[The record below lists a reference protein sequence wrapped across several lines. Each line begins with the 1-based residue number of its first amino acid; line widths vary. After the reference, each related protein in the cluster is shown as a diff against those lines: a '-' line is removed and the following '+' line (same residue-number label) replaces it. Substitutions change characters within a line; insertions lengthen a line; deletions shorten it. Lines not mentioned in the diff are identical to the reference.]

1 MEKSRLVILS
11 SVFLLL
17 LIPGILTSNA
27 FAVTTNDIL
36 YACDKPNAQ
45 TNFIY
50 ELDKTDGTIIS
61 SQVIDIDGISG
72 KVKGCTAISQ
82 DPISGTYY
90 AVIQTSGG
98 GQSGRILATINPET
112 GMGTKIDSMDAAIS
126 TLAFSSDGSLFAV
139 VGAGSDSGHDK
150 LNSVDLTN
158 AQLNP
163 LCSMPSTG
171 TTYNYL
177 VYNWN
182 DDVMYS
188 FAGNG
193 LSSGLPGDIHLD
205 RINDVTT
212 CDVTTTSI
220 TGPLTGELFQASFN
234 TNDQLYYV
242 LARGGSGPAYYS
254 LTTDGLATL
263 INASPFSTEIKGLAF
278 DLSLTVADE
287 DGDGVPDGCDGV
299 PIAMVTATP
308 DSGLAPLT
316 VSFTCDSSTGN
327 KPFTFE
333 WDFGT
338 LINNPEPSF
347 EQNPFYVYDFPGPF
361 TPTCTITDDDGDTDS
376 SLIPVN
382 VRVIGVSI
390 EQTGSPIDEE
400 NEESAIVTAVL
411 SEVSSNDVEIT
422 LSLSGTAIEND
433 DYIAT
438 ETEITIPSGEIDGEI
453 TLTAIND
460 NEIEGTESIT
470 VEIID
475 VSGAFQNGVQEVT
488 IEIIDDEND
497 FDGDGIDDRVDNCP
511 TIPNPDQLDT
521 DGDGIGDACDSIP
534 TTVVTATPDSGSA
547 PLDVSFT
554 CDSTTGNSPF
564 TYEWDFESDGV
575 IDSIE
580 ANPLFTFDNV
590 GDYTAT
596 CTITDLDN
604 DSDTSS
610 VMITTI
616 NPSLQDKKLEQITIL
631 ESLIDDAPKKTQKE
645 LEKSIKEINKSL
657 DDKLWEDETSLDP
670 KKGKKVFDHEKHA
683 VKKLM
688 KIEKKDNTTDVSG
701 VIDVLVAVDRQFA
714 TDAFDEANTP
724 ENQADKKSTKE
735 LEKSE
740 KELAKGDEDRDNGKF
755 DKAINHYKKSWEHAQ
770 HAMKEHHNHHH
781 DDDYDSL
788 LILN

>member
-182 DDVMYS
+182 DDVMYRL
-188 FAGNG
+188 AGNG

-299 PIAMVTATP
+299 PIAM
-308 DSGLAPLT
+308 
-316 VSFTCDSSTGN
+316 
-327 KPFTFE
+327 
-333 WDFGT
+333 
-338 LINNPEPSF
+338 
-347 EQNPFYVYDFPGPF
+347 
-361 TPTCTITDDDGDTDS
+361 
-376 SLIPVN
+376 
-382 VRVIGVSI
+382 
-390 EQTGSPIDEE
+390 
-400 NEESAIVTAVL
+400 
-411 SEVSSNDVEIT
+411 
-422 LSLSGTAIEND
+422 
-433 DYIAT
+433 
-438 ETEITIPSGEIDGEI
+438 
-453 TLTAIND
+453 
-460 NEIEGTESIT
+460 
-470 VEIID
+470 
-475 VSGAFQNGVQEVT
+475 
-488 IEIIDDEND
+488 
-497 FDGDGIDDRVDNCP
+497 
-511 TIPNPDQLDT
+511 
-521 DGDGIGDACDSIP
+521 
-534 TTVVTATPDSGSA
+534 VTATPDSGSA

-724 ENQADKKSTKE
+724 ENQADKKSKKE

>member
-1 MEKSRLVILS
+1 
-11 SVFLLL
+11 
-17 LIPGILTSNA
+17 
-27 FAVTTNDIL
+27 
-36 YACDKPNAQ
+36 
-45 TNFIY
+45 
-50 ELDKTDGTIIS
+50 
-61 SQVIDIDGISG
+61 
-72 KVKGCTAISQ
+72 
-82 DPISGTYY
+82 
-90 AVIQTSGG
+90 
-98 GQSGRILATINPET
+98 
-112 GMGTKIDSMDAAIS
+112 
-126 TLAFSSDGSLFAV
+126 
-139 VGAGSDSGHDK
+139 
-150 LNSVDLTN
+150 
-158 AQLNP
+158 
-163 LCSMPSTG
+163 
-171 TTYNYL
+171 
-177 VYNWN
+177 
-182 DDVMYS
+182 
-188 FAGNG
+188 
-193 LSSGLPGDIHLD
+193 
-205 RINDVTT
+205 
-212 CDVTTTSI
+212 
-220 TGPLTGELFQASFN
+220 
-234 TNDQLYYV
+234 
-242 LARGGSGPAYYS
+242 
-254 LTTDGLATL
+254 
-263 INASPFSTEIKGLAF
+263 
-278 DLSLTVADE
+278 
-287 DGDGVPDGCDGV
+287 
-299 PIAMVTATP
+299 MVTATP